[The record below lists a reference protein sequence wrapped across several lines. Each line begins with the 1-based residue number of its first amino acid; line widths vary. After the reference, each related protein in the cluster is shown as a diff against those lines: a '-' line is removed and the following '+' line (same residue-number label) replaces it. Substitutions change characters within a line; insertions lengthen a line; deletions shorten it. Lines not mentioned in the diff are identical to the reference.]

1 MDHYRQSLLR
11 YLKPSQQLQA
21 MQSSASLALT
31 RNPTEYL
38 NVFGVAFRYLRYLQ
52 VRKRIKATST
62 QQYGRLAEQEV
73 PAGEL
78 HTRADRERQQTF
90 LYWLQDP
97 DRVVYDEALSK
108 AWRNYQDKR
117 QAMNDER
124 GRIAQMIFGE
134 PKQNYENARANLLS
148 TVGVFLYNRWKKE
161 ARGNLEALQQYLQ
174 DDVATRQILQLSEV
188 TDAAALLNAIVNDT
202 ALKDQLYDQFSHEGR
217 KLLDAGAVEGSVSG
231 FVAKQLVAELNM
243 LIANGERGALD
254 GDNSMAANRRFLNS
268 RLPGLIPPPV
278 VGAKPVVLAELSVLD
293 ILLNEELRADFILE
307 CKNLLLFDSVY
318 DRVIDSLDSVAAE
331 AQASQALSQASL
343 VRLLDQTLTQ
353 VMGTTDEPVSAAR
366 EQLFDWHQRVM
377 KMPKGV
383 EFFAAL

>member
-1 MDHYRQSLLR
+1 M
-11 YLKPSQQLQA
+11 
-21 MQSSASLALT
+21 
-31 RNPTEYL
+31 
-38 NVFGVAFRYLRYLQ
+38 
-52 VRKRIKATST
+52 RKRIKATST

-78 HTRADRERQQTF
+78 HTRADRERRQTF

-174 DDVATRQILQLSEV
+174 DDLATRQILQLSEI
-188 TDAAALLNAIVNDT
+188 TDATALLNAIINDSS
-202 ALKDQLYDQFSHEGR
+202 LKDQLYDQFSHEGR
-217 KLLDAGAVEGSVSG
+217 KLLDAGTVEGSVSG

-243 LIANGERGALD
+243 LIA
-254 GDNSMAANRRFLNS
+254 S
-268 RLPGLIPPPV
+268 
-278 VGAKPVVLAELSVLD
+278 
-293 ILLNEELRADFILE
+293 
-307 CKNLLLFDSVY
+307 
-318 DRVIDSLDSVAAE
+318 
-331 AQASQALSQASL
+331 
-343 VRLLDQTLTQ
+343 
-353 VMGTTDEPVSAAR
+353 GTFGR
-366 EQLFDWHQRVM
+366 
-377 KMPKGV
+377 
-383 EFFAAL
+383 